1 MSNTFS
7 IAIDGPAGAGKS
19 TVAKALAEAL
29 GAMYLDTGAM
39 YRAFG
44 LAMLRAGVDV
54 NDHDAVAARTEDVDI
69 MVEPSAEGQ
78 RIYLAGEDVTGAIRT
93 PEVAGAA
100 SSISAVA
107 EVRERMV
114 ALQRKIASGHDVI
127 MDGRDIGTVVLPNA
141 TLKVYLTASP
151 EARAQRRCAELEEKG
166 QPEPFGKVLEDIK
179 ARDYRDTHRAAS
191 PLRPAEDAVLL
202 DTSDMDRDQVVEA
215 LRRMAEARIH

>member
-1 MSNTFS
+1 MNKQFS

-100 SSISAVA
+100 SSLVKVHSSWLGAGGGATPSQCLRPSWQDASARLHANVSARAVA
-107 EVRERMV
+107 TV
-114 ALQRKIASGHDVI
+114 AAG
-127 MDGRDIGTVVLPNA
+127 A
-141 TLKVYLTASP
+141 
-151 EARAQRRCAELEEKG
+151 
-166 QPEPFGKVLEDIK
+166 
-179 ARDYRDTHRAAS
+179 
-191 PLRPAEDAVLL
+191 
-202 DTSDMDRDQVVEA
+202 
-215 LRRMAEARIH
+215 